1 MPSPVLD
8 ALAAQV
14 SVNTSVEGS
23 ALQLINGIAARVQAA
38 VDAALAGGATAD
50 DLAPVQAEVDNLKA
64 SAQAL
69 ADAITAN
76 TPAAPAS
83 AKKK

>member
-1 MPSPVLD
+1 MPNPVLD

-14 SVNTSVEGS
+14 AVNTSVEGS

-50 DLAPVQAEVDNLKA
+50 DLAPIQAEVDSMKA

-76 TPAAPAS
+76 TPVAPQGS
-83 AKKK
+83 RK